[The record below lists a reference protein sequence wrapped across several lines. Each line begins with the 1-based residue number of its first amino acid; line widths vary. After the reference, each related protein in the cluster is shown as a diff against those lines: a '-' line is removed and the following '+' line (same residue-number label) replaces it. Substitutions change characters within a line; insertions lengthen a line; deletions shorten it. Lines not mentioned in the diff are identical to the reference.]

1 MNKSKIGDKPI
12 AFIVLI
18 INLQEI
24 FFTVSTSVN
33 HDATRN
39 RGIGVFEFSLVR
51 NFLCFVIAIP
61 VFIFFGKSLFEGI
74 TREMMIP
81 LIVRIFVGNTAFFTW
96 TAVFKFLPL
105 GIGQVICSSNPF
117 VVVMLASCL
126 FAADKPSYDDLIGI
140 VVSFIGIVI
149 MAESK
154 PAPDLEV
161 VFDEKESHY
170 LAGFMFAIFTMF
182 ALAILT
188 ISGRYLKS
196 IHFSII

>member
-24 FFTVSTSVN
+24 FFTIAISVSR
-33 HDATRN
+33 DATRN
-39 RGIGVFEFSLVR
+39 RGIGVFEFSLIRSVIC
-51 NFLCFVIAIP
+51 LMIAIP
-61 VFIFFGKSLFEGI
+61 VFIFFGKSFFEGI
-74 TREMMIP
+74 TREMLVP
-81 LIVRIFVGNTAFFTW
+81 LVVRIFFGNTAFFTK

-126 FAADKPSYDDLIGI
+126 FADDKPSYDDLIGI